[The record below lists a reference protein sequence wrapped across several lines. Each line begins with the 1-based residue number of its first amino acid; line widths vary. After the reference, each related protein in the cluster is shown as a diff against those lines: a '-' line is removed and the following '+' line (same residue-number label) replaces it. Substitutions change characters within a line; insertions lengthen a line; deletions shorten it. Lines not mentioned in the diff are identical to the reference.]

1 MNGDS
6 STVLRYKFHR
16 RGVMN
21 VPCPKCGGK
30 LVLGMVFREDEI
42 RCTQCEEKWSS
53 ENAPGNFSEN
63 TYFWNVTID
72 GDSQPEEPAP
82 LHPVDAAIITD
93 WLLPDDE
100 DMTWDD
106 ADGRYPAEDDYNEP
120 DDETDITWDEYRA
133 VMTDAPKN
141 FSEADQEWLL
151 GVSPTPVL
159 AALDMDLMIA
169 DEECMKAAADKLIE
183 LGQFWG
189 DPKTMVKTLYD
200 TGYWW
205 DESYPGYAW
214 VGS

>member
-93 WLLPDDE
+93 SDPLVIDHPLIGQRFLEVPRFVFHDE
-100 DMTWDD
+100 
-106 ADGRYPAEDDYNEP
+106 
-120 DDETDITWDEYRA
+120 A
-133 VMTDAPKN
+133 VWI
-141 FSEADQEWLL
+141 FRS
-151 GVSPTPVL
+151 
-159 AALDMDLMIA
+159 
-169 DEECMKAAADKLIE
+169 
-183 LGQFWG
+183 
-189 DPKTMVKTLYD
+189 
-200 TGYWW
+200 
-205 DESYPGYAW
+205 
-214 VGS
+214 